1 MTILY
6 DDMGYISGGP
16 ITPAKWRAVAPEMPA
31 GQIVTN
37 NSVPPGM
44 LIIQNFLAPAFC
56 DALVAECERVSGV
69 QHTVSDVGAENEASA
84 MTKSATRSSEF
95 IDIRKLTVDVTGVVR
110 QVFAGA
116 VGPYFRREID
126 WFELPEILRYRAGG
140 EYKPH
145 ADADNWRPEE
155 KKWKRTLDRDLSIL
169 LYLNEGFGGGEIDFP
184 NFALKLAPKRGL
196 LIAFPSDA
204 RYVHAARPVTSGI
217 RYALVSWA
225 AVKGGARVNNAPR
238 PHSIRM

>member
-1 MTILY
+1 MIEF
-6 DDMGYISGGP
+6 DDNGYIKDAP
-16 ITPAKWRAVAPEMPA
+16 VTPANWRGIAPEMPM
-31 GQIVTN
+31 GQIIAHN
-37 NSVPPGM
+37 AVPPGM
-44 LIIQNFLAPAFC
+44 LVVQNFLAPAFC
-56 DALVAECERVSGV
+56 DSLVRECEGVSGER
-69 QHTVSDVGAENEASA
+69 HTVSDVGMRGDTPTSRTSEA
-84 MTKSATRSSEF
+84 RSSEF
-95 IDIRKLTVDVTGVVR
+95 IDIRTLSVDIVGVVR
-110 QVFAGA
+110 QVFGNV
-116 VGPYFRREID
+116 VGPHFRRQID

-145 ADADNWRPEE
+145 ADADNWNAVE
-155 KKWKRTLDRDLSIL
+155 KKWERMIDRDLSIL

-225 AVKGGARVNNAPR
+225 AVKGAERVSDTPR
-238 PHSIRM
+238 SHAIRM